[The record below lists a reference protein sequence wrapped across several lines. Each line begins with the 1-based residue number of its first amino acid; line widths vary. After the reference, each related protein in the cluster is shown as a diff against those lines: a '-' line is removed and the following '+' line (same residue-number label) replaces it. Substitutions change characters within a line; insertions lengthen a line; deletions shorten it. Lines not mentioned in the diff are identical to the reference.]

1 MMTVTVTFTITI
13 TFTVTVTV
21 TVKVTVTVTVT
32 VWCSG
37 AVNKLSEVEERLRRT
52 EDSSKE
58 NKSALSQLISH
69 TQVQPEP

>member
-1 MMTVTVTFTITI
+1 MEKSALICQTTKANNAYMMIVTVF
-13 TFTVTVTV
+13 
-21 TVKVTVTVTVT
+21 VT
-32 VWCSG
+32 VWCAG

-69 TQVQPEP
+69 TQVQAGRPFLM